1 MVTKKTNTSLVTT
14 INSARVSEQLHDLA
28 EQIQSGFIKSYEFKQ
43 TANSVT
49 FSVDSADGN
58 SRVIKHQD
66 VRPGL
71 ARNTTERIQKKT
83 PEERRQVVKEL
94 KLEGLSQQEIAK
106 RTIRSQKT
114 ISNDINKLKEDG
126 EL

>member
-1 MVTKKTNTSLVTT
+1 MATNGSNTSVVT
-14 INSARVSEQLHDLA
+14 INNTRVAEQLRDLA
-28 EQIQSGFIKSYEFKQ
+28 EQVQSGAIKSYEFKQ

-49 FSVDSADGN
+49 FTVDSADGN
-58 SRVIKHQD
+58 NRVIRHQD
-66 VRPGL
+66 ARPGL
-71 ARNTTERIQKKT
+71 VRNTTEHIQKQT
-83 PEERRQVVKEL
+83 PEERRLVVKEL

-114 ISNDINKLKEDG
+114 ISNDINKLKADG

>member
-1 MVTKKTNTSLVTT
+1 MATKKPSTSLAT
-14 INSARVSEQLHDLA
+14 INNTRVAEQLRDLA
-28 EQIQSGFIKSYEFKQ
+28 EQVQSGAIKSYEFKQ

-49 FSVDSADGN
+49 FAVDSADGN
-58 SRVIKHQD
+58 NRVIKHQD

-71 ARNTTERIQKKT
+71 IRNTTEHIQKQT
-83 PEERRQVVKEL
+83 AEERRQVVKDL

-106 RTIRSQKT
+106 RTMRSQKT
-114 ISNDINKLKEDG
+114 ISNDINKLKADG

>member
-1 MVTKKTNTSLVTT
+1 MATKKISTSLTT
-14 INSARVSEQLHDLA
+14 INNARVAEQLRDLA
-28 EQIQSGFIKSYEFKQ
+28 EQVQSGAIKSYEFKQ

-58 SRVIKHQD
+58 HRIIKHQD
-66 VRPGL
+66 ARPGL
-71 ARNTTERIQKKT
+71 VRNTTEHVQKQS

-106 RTIRSQKT
+106 RTMRSQKT
-114 ISNDINKLKEDG
+114 ISNDIDRLKKDG